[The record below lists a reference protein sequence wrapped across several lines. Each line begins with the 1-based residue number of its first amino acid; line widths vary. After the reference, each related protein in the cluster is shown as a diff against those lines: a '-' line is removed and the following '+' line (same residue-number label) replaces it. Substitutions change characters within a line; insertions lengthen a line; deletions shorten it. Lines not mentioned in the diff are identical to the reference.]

1 MNTISKAK
9 IMFFLEKNLCHFAV
23 FEKNLEKKTKKWT
36 FFGFEPTIKLQCEN
50 GNTKTNFYYL
60 WIRQHI
66 FHIGFFWAENS
77 EVDVALQSHPA
88 FRYIK
93 KCDSIFKN

>member
-1 MNTISKAK
+1 
-9 IMFFLEKNLCHFAV
+9 MFFLEKNLCHFAV
-23 FEKNLEKKTKKWT
+23 FEKNLEKKL
-36 FFGFEPTIKLQCEN
+36 KLN
-50 GNTKTNFYYL
+50 
-60 WIRQHI
+60 
-66 FHIGFFWAENS
+66 FFWLLAHYVKMATKRPTSIIFELGSTSSISGFLSRKNS